1 MDKISINGK
10 KWIRLIRRM
19 LTQKVYITTKFIYD
33 HIIIIVM
40 NVFYV
45 LNVCLVVLFVLI
57 MVKNKLKIIDLN
69 SVLMERNVGD

>member
-40 NVFYV
+40 NIFYV
-45 LNVCLVVLFVLI
+45 LNVCSVF
-57 MVKNKLKIIDLN
+57 NN
-69 SVLMERNVGD
+69 SYY